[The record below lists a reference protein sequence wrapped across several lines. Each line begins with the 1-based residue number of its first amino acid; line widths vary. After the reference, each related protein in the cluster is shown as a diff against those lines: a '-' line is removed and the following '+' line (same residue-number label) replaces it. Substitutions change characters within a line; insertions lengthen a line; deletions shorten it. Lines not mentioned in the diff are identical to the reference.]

1 MARIDRGQI
10 GSQGEVLPK
19 LEAAMIAGRK
29 TVLTIDHARQV
40 KGKFG
45 AFLAIAYKEF
55 PDHEMITNATQ
66 EDALLALV
74 DAGRM
79 SDDLDR
85 WNGVR
90 VAFEKRTNTNPETNR
105 PVEKLYAIDPT
116 EQDAAI
122 AEFDKAMKENAEVG
136 NGGGGRKRATGA
148 ASRK

>member
-1 MARIDRGQI
+1 MARIDRGKI

-19 LEAAMIAGRK
+19 LEASMIGGKK

-40 KGKFG
+40 QGKFG
-45 AFLAIAYKEF
+45 AFLAISYKEF

-79 SDDLDR
+79 TDDLDR

-90 VAFEKRTNTNPETNR
+90 VAFEKRTNTNPETQR
-105 PVEKLYAIDPT
+105 PVEKLYAIDPDD
-116 EQDAAI
+116 QDAAI
-122 AEFDKAMKENAEVG
+122 SEFDKAMAENAGVG
-136 NGGGGRKRATGA
+136 AKGKRAGA
-148 ASRK
+148 KAR